1 MPAAAVMI
9 PILMVFVAGAMIAIQ
24 APTNAMLARAGGS
37 PVLAAL
43 ISFAVGT
50 IALFLV
56 WLGSG
61 NRPGS
66 AAFAGLPSYAWFGG
80 LYGAVYVAVAA
91 FAAPRIGLAAL
102 ITIGIAGQIAMA
114 LLLDHIGALGL
125 PREPVNLGRIAGA
138 VLVIAGVI
146 LVRRS

>member
-1 MPAAAVMI
+1 MHPAIAMPVLLVFFAGG
-9 PILMVFVAGAMIAIQ
+9 MVAIQ

-50 IALFLV
+50 AALLLA
-56 WLGSG
+56 WLASGS
-61 NRPGS
+61 RPGTAPFGS
-66 AAFAGLPSYAWFGG
+66 LPWYAWVGG
-80 LYGAVYVAVAA
+80 LYGAIFVAVAA
-91 FAAPRIGLAAL
+91 YAAPKIGLASL

-114 LLLDHIGALGL
+114 LWLDHLGALGL
-125 PREPVNLGRIAGA
+125 PREPINLGRLLGA
-138 VLVIAGVI
+138 ALVIAGVV

>member
-1 MPAAAVMI
+1 MPAAAVF
-9 PILMVFVAGAMIAIQ
+9 PILLVFFAGGMIALQ

-50 IALFLV
+50 VGLLLAWIV
-56 WLGSG
+56 SG
-61 NRPGS
+61 NRPS
-66 AAFAGLPSYAWFGG
+66 PSAFAGLPAYAWIGG

-114 LLLDHIGALGL
+114 LWLDHVGALGL
-125 PREPVNLGRIAGA
+125 PREPINLGRLAGA
-138 VLVIAGVI
+138 LLVIAGVV
-146 LVRRS
+146 LVRRN

>member
-1 MPAAAVMI
+1 MLLVLA
-9 PILMVFVAGAMIAIQ
+9 AGAMISLQ
-24 APTNAMLARAGGS
+24 APTNAILARVGGS

-50 IALFLV
+50 VVLFVVWMATGPRPRGSAFTGLPPYA
-56 WLGSG
+56 WLGG
-61 NRPGS
+61 
-66 AAFAGLPSYAWFGG
+66 A
-80 LYGAVYVAVAA
+80 YGALYVAVAA
-91 FAAPRIGLAAL
+91 YAAPKIGLASL

-125 PREPVNLGRIAGA
+125 PRDPISIGRIGGA
-138 VLVIAGVI
+138 LLVIAGVV